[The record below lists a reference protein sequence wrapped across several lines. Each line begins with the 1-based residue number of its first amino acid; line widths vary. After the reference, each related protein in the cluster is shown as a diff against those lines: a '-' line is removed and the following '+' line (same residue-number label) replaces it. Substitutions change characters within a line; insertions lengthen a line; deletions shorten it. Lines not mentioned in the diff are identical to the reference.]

1 MSFLLFLLLET
12 SDGDSLHFAAQETTP
27 YTRLDARAT
36 VVFGVFLFPFGLFT
50 TVPLVPR
57 ARWALARLIC
67 PSQFRVDA
75 LAMT

>member
-50 TVPLVPR
+50 TVPSYLVHGGHSPDLFVQASFESMLWR
-57 ARWALARLIC
+57 
-67 PSQFRVDA
+67 
-75 LAMT
+75 